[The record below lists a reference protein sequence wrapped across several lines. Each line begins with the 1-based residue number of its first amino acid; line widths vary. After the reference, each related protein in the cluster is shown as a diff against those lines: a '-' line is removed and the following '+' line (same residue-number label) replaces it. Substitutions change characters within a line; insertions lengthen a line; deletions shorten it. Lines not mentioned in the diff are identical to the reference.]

1 MCVPAYVSVPLPVS
15 SLSPCRRLSVD
26 GIRGLSTGPVPHGRG
41 AESTIPAW
49 TYTHAAPLA
58 HYGCGYPK
66 SGSIERWEV
75 WEMTTRNLMRAVLLF
90 VLLSPTLVAAQGQT
104 STDARNAISIDVLLP
119 IGVPISLLV
128 GERSVLVP
136 VQVQYQ
142 RVVADHLVLLVTAGL
157 NYGWTLPP
165 RTRERSLDIYSV
177 VEVGWHPFHRGLKG
191 FHVGLSGF
199 FSYGAIFT
207 DAVATKATAYGY
219 RLRLGPTL
227 GWQFLLPANITI
239 DTAFGLGFGPA
250 VDVDSDGVRTSGFLW
265 DPTRAGVFL
274 GFRF

>member
-1 MCVPAYVSVPLPVS
+1 
-15 SLSPCRRLSVD
+15 
-26 GIRGLSTGPVPHGRG
+26 
-41 AESTIPAW
+41 
-49 TYTHAAPLA
+49 
-58 HYGCGYPK
+58 
-66 SGSIERWEV
+66 
-75 WEMTTRNLMRAVLLF
+75 MTTRNLMRAVLLF